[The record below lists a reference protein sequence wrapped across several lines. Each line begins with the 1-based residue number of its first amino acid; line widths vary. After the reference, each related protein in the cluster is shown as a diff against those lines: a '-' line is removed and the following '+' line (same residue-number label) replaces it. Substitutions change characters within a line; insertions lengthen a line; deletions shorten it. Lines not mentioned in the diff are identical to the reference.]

1 MTEERRLTRREFEEV
16 IRRAADLASAEPDP
30 DEGSLNEAELFRIA
44 GEVGL
49 PARHVRRALAEV
61 RSGAVEEGMLDA
73 VWGSETVRASRV
85 VPGTPE
91 ELAAS
96 LDDFMVAS
104 QLLQPLR
111 RGPERLQ
118 YRPAVDWASQI
129 ARAASGTSG
138 RYYVASAKR
147 VEVRLEPVSDE
158 SVIVTLE
165 VDAGTRNDYLVGGFL
180 GGGAAG
186 AGAGFGV
193 ATLLGA
199 APALVAGGAAVL
211 SGGAVAAGVA
221 WLTGR
226 SHRKKLWEVRSE
238 MEGILDRLETGESLE
253 PPPPSWR
260 RWVRRH
266 FHGVARDVLGDDE
279 APGGANQSRESDER
293 RRS

>member
-1 MTEERRLTRREFEEV
+1 MTDERRLTRREFEEV

-30 DEGSLNEAELFRIA
+30 DQGSLDEAELFRIA

-61 RSGAVEEGMLDA
+61 RSGRVDEGLLDA

-85 VPGTPE
+85 VPGTPR
-91 ELAAS
+91 ELAAR
-96 LDDFMVAS
+96 LDDFMVAT
-104 QLLQPLR
+104 QLLQPVR

-147 VEVRLEPVSDE
+147 VEVRLEPVSDD
-158 SVIVTLE
+158 SVLVTFE
-165 VDAGTRNDYLVGGFL
+165 VDAGTRNDYLLGGVL

-193 ATLLGA
+193 ATLLTA
-199 APALVAGGAAVL
+199 APVLVTAGAAVL
-211 SGGAVAAGVA
+211 SGGAVAAGVV

-226 SHRKKLWEVRSE
+226 SHRKKLWEVRAE
-238 MEGILDRLETGESLE
+238 VEGVLERLESGESLE

-266 FHGVARDVLGDDE
+266 FHGVARDVLGDE
-279 APGGANQSRESDER
+279 
-293 RRS
+293 

>member
-1 MTEERRLTRREFEEV
+1 MTEDRRLTRREFEEV

-30 DEGSLNEAELFRIA
+30 DEGSLDEAELFRIA

-61 RSGAVEEGMLDA
+61 RSGRADEGPLDV

-85 VPGTPE
+85 VPGTPR
-91 ELAAS
+91 ELAAR
-96 LDDFMVAS
+96 LDDFMVAT
-104 QLLQPLR
+104 QLLQPVR

-147 VEVRLEPVSDE
+147 VEVRLEPVSEE
-158 SVIVTLE
+158 SVLVTFE
-165 VDAGTRNDYLVGGFL
+165 VDAGTRNDYLLGGVL

-193 ATLLGA
+193 ATLLAA
-199 APALVAGGAAVL
+199 APVLVTGAAAVL
-211 SGGAVAAGVA
+211 SGGAAAAGVV

-226 SHRKKLWEVRSE
+226 SHRKKLWEVRAE
-238 MEGILDRLETGESLE
+238 VEGILDRLESGESLE

-266 FHGVARDVLGDDE
+266 FHGVARDVLGDE
-279 APGGANQSRESDER
+279 
-293 RRS
+293 